1 MIRRRWRDKS
11 ELKRKLNL
19 LLCSTGNLHNSTNN
33 KYFFFWVVREHDFI
47 LFYSVRYVC
56 RIIMYCIILWYDMC
70 DAIYNLQNKFQ
81 RNSFWQTHKH
91 ASKHFL
97 KIFMIF
103 FIFFYIPAKR
113 FFLENIPHVSLT
125 SHLTKHLHH
134 KTIKREKELCKM
146 SKI

>member
-19 LLCSTGNLHNSTNN
+19 LLCSTGNLHNSTNK
-33 KYFFFWVVREHDFI
+33 KYIFEWYVNMI

-81 RNSFWQTHKH
+81 RNSFWQTYTSMQ
-91 ASKHFL
+91 ASTFWRFL
-97 KIFMIF
+97 WYFSYF
-103 FIFFYIPAKR
+103 FIFLLKG
-113 FFLENIPHVSLT
+113 FF
-125 SHLTKHLHH
+125 
-134 KTIKREKELCKM
+134 
-146 SKI
+146 SKIFHMYHSHHIWLSTCIIKL